1 MPDLNAH
8 ISRKQNS
15 SQGYAGARGFRARA
29 ELRTPAGLAGAHD
42 SSTNA
47 LIRRYRAR
55 RKN

>member
-15 SQGYAGARGFRARA
+15 SQGYARARGFRARA

-42 SSTNA
+42 RSTNA